1 MEGKE
6 FYYQHVIK
14 EGKPFFLITPKKY
27 YDTEGALLDVTGAVN
42 EILPNGFKE
51 VAPSLFSFA
60 GDAQT
65 GTELLRKQG
74 MIFIDFGFTAVKPIE
89 GGDDEFQ
96 EDDDD
101 NYDRDEDGDEDD
113 EDDEVDNR
121 HHPRPNRDLI
131 APQFQRPDGQHH
143 DVPHY
148 DEERLDD
155 DEEDDFEQRLL
166 DAANNPPQQNPVNP
180 IPRVDIRNFG
190 FPRIEPGSLPPTPP
204 IQRQQPAPTP
214 LNNNSPSNL
223 PPATTGNDDLDS
235 LLSDAKSD
243 PTKPKDK
250 GMDYKN
256 MATAALLRHLQV
268 MLRTESYVEAG
279 KIRDELNSRG
289 HNVI

>member
-27 YDTEGALLDVTGAVN
+27 YDTEGALLDVTGAAN

-51 VAPSLFSFA
+51 VAPSLFSFT

-74 MIFIDFGFTAVKPIE
+74 LIFIDFGFTAVKPVE
-89 GGDDEFQ
+89 GGDDDL
-96 EDDDD
+96 DDDAHDD
-101 NYDRDEDGDEDD
+101 NDDYARDEDEDEDD
-113 EDDEVDNR
+113 EEENR
-121 HHPRPNRDLI
+121 HRPRPNRDLI
-131 APQFQRPDGQHH
+131 APQFQRPEGQRPAVPNHH
-143 DVPHY
+143 
-148 DEERLDD
+148 EDD
-155 DEEDDFEQRLL
+155 IDDEDDFEERLL
-166 DAANNPPQQNPVNP
+166 DEENNHPPQHNPINP

-190 FPRIEPGSLPPTPP
+190 FPRIEPGSLPTTPP
-204 IQRQQPAPTP
+204 TQRQQPAPTP

-223 PPATTGNDDLDS
+223 PTGTTGNDDLDS
-235 LLSDAKSD
+235 LLSEAKSD
-243 PTKPKDK
+243 PSKPKDK

-279 KIRDELNSRG
+279 KIRDELDSRG
-289 HNVI
+289 HNVL